1 MYVACPTI
9 YPTQM
14 SLFLKGLMIG
24 ISMIIFIGPVF
35 FYLLRVSIEYSW
47 KSGVLVA
54 LGIIIGDVLI
64 STLMLY
70 GIQFNLEGSFLAP
83 LLPFIFLLIGLVYL
97 LGKNK
102 EPKVYTKALSHL
114 NFFNPFVFV
123 VWFGLV
129 EYQKQIHGIE
139 KAAIV
144 LAGVLIGIFVCD
156 VLKVVFSHKLQAFT
170 KPQHIVLLKRITGL
184 VFIGFALKLFFHVF

>member
-1 MYVACPTI
+1 
-9 YPTQM
+9 M

-54 LGIIIGDVLI
+54 LGIIIRDVLI

-114 NFFNPFVFV
+114 NFFIKGFSINFFNPFVFG